1 MLKYLYE
8 LNYEYDNDL
17 LLKEAMHSKWD
28 NFKDP
33 SNNHIFQ
40 HWYYTKVDNG
50 YAQEITNFFSN
61 KINVNIKPRFFYQKA
76 GWTLKFH
83 KDRGTECS
91 VNFILNNTKDCI
103 SFKDKTFFY
112 KCALLNTQEEHAII
126 NPQNDRIMLKLSI
139 FDKSY
144 YEVLECITA

>member
-8 LNYEYDNDL
+8 LNYEYDNSL
-17 LLKEAMHSKWD
+17 LLKEAMEGGWD

-33 SNNHIFQ
+33 SNNHVFQ
-40 HWYYTKVDNG
+40 HWYYKKVVNG
-50 YAQEITNFFSN
+50 YAQEVTNFFSD
-61 KINVNIKPRFFYQKA
+61 KINVNIKSRFFHQKA
-76 GWTLKFH
+76 GWSLEFH
-83 KDRGTECS
+83 KDRGTQCS
-91 VNFILNNTKDCI
+91 INFILNNTTDCI
-103 SFKDKTFFY
+103 SFKDETYFY

-144 YEVLECITA
+144 YEVLKCITV